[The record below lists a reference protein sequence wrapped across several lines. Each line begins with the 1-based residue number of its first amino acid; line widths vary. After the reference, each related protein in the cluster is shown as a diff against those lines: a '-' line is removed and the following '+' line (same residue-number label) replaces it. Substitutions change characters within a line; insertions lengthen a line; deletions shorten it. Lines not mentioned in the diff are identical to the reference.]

1 MKLHSRVIIS
11 LVLTILFIGIAVLVW
26 ANQTN
31 RITIWGEGW
40 GDTST
45 AIISVSNIGGDLV
58 HTESSTTFYPDGL
71 VVRHYKNIGH
81 PDFKSCYTPE
91 ELTALKNSLDQV
103 GFWTA
108 TGSGLDMPGGIRIYA
123 SYNNQKKTL
132 EARSYDELGTL
143 GTVAKSIFAWPETRT
158 NRTLANGVCNTA
170 STTQVTATVSPVS
183 WATTVKTNSENHTQE
198 FNVGVSVT
206 PMPTGNCEKA
216 GWEATTTDS
225 RLKLKGP
232 LATDYSNKAS
242 STVFVGAASCTQALP
257 PSKFTARYDISGLA
271 NGTYQSSIAI
281 TGTYSQSQSQ
291 ILIIPIIITINES
304 GLCQEQTYEGKVGYD
319 SSSGKYGLSAVATM
333 PPFHITYYLEPKT
346 GANINLANYVGKIV
360 RISGCVISVQIS
372 SKTISVASITEI
384 SQPSDTQ
391 PPTAPGNLT
400 GTVNSATQATIT
412 WTPSTDNVGVVR
424 YELFNADN
432 NASVVS
438 IPGLNDNINDN
449 RIVLSNLSPNT
460 TYRYYLRA
468 IDAVGNYSN
477 PSNTITITTPSS
489 GDGGSGGGT
498 SGGGTSGSGSSGS
511 SSISRLVSTGQALW
525 FNILIALI
533 LAGIV
538 LYLGM
543 KKPVEDNK

>member
-1 MKLHSRVIIS
+1 
-11 LVLTILFIGIAVLVW
+11 
-26 ANQTN
+26 
-31 RITIWGEGW
+31 
-40 GDTST
+40 
-45 AIISVSNIGGDLV
+45 
-58 HTESSTTFYPDGL
+58 
-71 VVRHYKNIGH
+71 
-81 PDFKSCYTPE
+81 
-91 ELTALKNSLDQV
+91 
-103 GFWTA
+103 
-108 TGSGLDMPGGIRIYA
+108 
-123 SYNNQKKTL
+123 
-132 EARSYDELGTL
+132 
-143 GTVAKSIFAWPETRT
+143 
-158 NRTLANGVCNTA
+158 
-170 STTQVTATVSPVS
+170 
-183 WATTVKTNSENHTQE
+183 
-198 FNVGVSVT
+198 
-206 PMPTGNCEKA
+206 
-216 GWEATTTDS
+216 
-225 RLKLKGP
+225 
-232 LATDYSNKAS
+232 
-242 STVFVGAASCTQALP
+242 
-257 PSKFTARYDISGLA
+257 
-271 NGTYQSSIAI
+271 
-281 TGTYSQSQSQ
+281 
-291 ILIIPIIITINES
+291 
-304 GLCQEQTYEGKVGYD
+304 
-319 SSSGKYGLSAVATM
+319 M